1 MSEAIP
7 HDPVLQQFPEVEW
20 DEEFGTLIVPA
31 TKATEVAIWL
41 RDDHA
46 FRLDYCSNVTGIDYL
61 NREFKEKVKNEE
73 GKTETI
79 IHKDPARM
87 EVAYHLYSMEKR
99 TGPLVMKQRT
109 TREKPEAQSLTPVWR
124 SCELQEREIYDL
136 FGINFTGHPDQ
147 RRILMWDEFEGHPM
161 RKDYVEPFDYEWEP
175 TPHDEILEKHQ
186 KGKVIF

>member
-1 MSEAIP
+1 M
-7 HDPVLQQFPEVEW
+7 
-20 DEEFGTLIVPA
+20 IVPA

-61 NREFKEKVKNEE
+61 DREFKEKVKNEE

-109 TREKPEAQSLTPVWR
+109 TREKPEAQSLTPSGEVANCR
-124 SCELQEREIYDL
+124 SGRFTICLASISPGTR
-136 FGINFTGHPDQ
+136 INDAS
-147 RRILMWDEFEGHPM
+147 
-161 RKDYVEPFDYEWEP
+161 
-175 TPHDEILEKHQ
+175 
-186 KGKVIF
+186 

>member
-1 MSEAIP
+1 M
-7 HDPVLQQFPEVEW
+7 
-20 DEEFGTLIVPA
+20 IVPA

-41 RDDHA
+41 RDNHA

-61 NREFKEKVKNEE
+61 DREFKEKVKNEE

>member
-1 MSEAIP
+1 MSEAIS
-7 HDPVLQQFPEVEW
+7 HEPVLQKFPEVEW
-20 DEEFGTLIVPA
+20 DEEFGTLIVPVS
-31 TKATEVAIWL
+31 KATEVATWL
-41 RDDHA
+41 RDDEA

-61 NREFKEKVKNEE
+61 DREFKEKVKNEE

-79 IHKDPARM
+79 VHKDPARM
-87 EVAYHLYSMEKR
+87 EVVYHLYSMEKR
-99 TGPLVMKQRT
+99 TGPLVIRQRT
-109 TREKPEAQSLTPVWR
+109 TRDNPEAQSLTSVWR
-124 SCELQEREIYDL
+124 SCELQEREIFDL
-136 FGINFTGHPDQ
+136 YGIQFNQHPDQ